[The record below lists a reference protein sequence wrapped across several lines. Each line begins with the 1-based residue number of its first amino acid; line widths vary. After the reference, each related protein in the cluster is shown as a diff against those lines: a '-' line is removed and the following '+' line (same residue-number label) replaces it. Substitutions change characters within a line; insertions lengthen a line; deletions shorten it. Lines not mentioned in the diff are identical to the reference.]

1 MQIVRNFLEKNE
13 FAVLE
18 RVASTV
24 YAAVDKCGAPPDL
37 QDQVAAWGGIGVPR
51 FQDTNVSAS
60 DVDDLLEIIQ
70 RKGAQFV
77 GQCKVIPPLC
87 LFRRHL
93 VPRTHITW
101 HVDADGAGTMPYDP
115 CVNIWIPLVSVG
127 QDRPSLELIPNTFFW
142 HARRTATACVQC
154 WQN

>member
-1 MQIVRNFLEKNE
+1 MRNFLEKNE

-24 YAAVDKCGAPPDL
+24 YAAVDKCEAPPDL

-70 RKGAQFV
+70 TQGGSV
-77 GQCKVIPPLC
+77 
-87 LFRRHL
+87 FRSVQSDSISL
-93 VPRTHITW
+93 PFSPSPRAK
-101 HVDADGAGTMPYDP
+101 DAHYVA
-115 CVNIWIPLVSVG
+115 C
-127 QDRPSLELIPNTFFW
+127 
-142 HARRTATACVQC
+142 RR
-154 WQN
+154 